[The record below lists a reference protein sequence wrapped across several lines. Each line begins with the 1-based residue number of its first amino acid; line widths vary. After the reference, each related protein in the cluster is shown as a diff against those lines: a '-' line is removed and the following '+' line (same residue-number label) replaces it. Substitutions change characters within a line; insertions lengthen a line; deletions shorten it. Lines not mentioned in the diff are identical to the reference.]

1 MATTLPVRAARIVA
15 RLNTGDLKDA
25 TPAEIVDLLDI
36 PNTGLDS
43 VSADKGDAAATLVV
57 GTDEKTALWDTAL
70 TADRAVTLS
79 TTGAT
84 NGDKFRILRSAN
96 ATGAFDL
103 NVGTGPL
110 KALEGAGEWCD
121 VEYNG
126 AAWILSSTGLFTGAA
141 AATTVIAA
149 SVHRNE
155 VDQTAIVTATWT
167 KLALTTERFDKES
180 KFDSVTNYRWLPG
193 VVGLARVTAAVAWV
207 LASGGGV
214 VQIALYKNGTEFLG
228 QNYVVHATAGIQNM
242 PPLSLLFDIASD
254 TDYFEIWVR
263 QDTGVNQDIDGDS
276 TRTYAMFEM
285 VNN

>member
-126 AAWILSSTGLFTGAA
+126 AAWILSSTGLFVSAA
-141 AATTVIAA
+141 VAATENRVSA
-149 SVHRNE
+149 HRNG
-155 VDQTAIVTATWT
+155 VDQTGIVTATWT
-167 KLALTTERFDKES
+167 KLALTTEEYDEGGN
-180 KFDSVTNYRWLPG
+180 FDSVTNYDWTPG
-193 VVGLARVTAAVAWV
+193 IVGYGEAKATVQWV
-207 LASGGGV
+207 LASGGGE
-214 VQIALYKNGTEFLG
+214 VQIAVYKNGVEYKGF
-228 QNYVVHATAGIQNM
+228 NYIVHATAGPQNI
-242 PPLSLLFDIASD
+242 PPLPIDLEVDNAA
-254 TDYFEIWVR
+254 DYFEIWVENNT
-263 QDTGVNQDIDGDS
+263 DSVNMIVSDAVLRIL
-276 TRTYAMFEM
+276 
-285 VNN
+285 